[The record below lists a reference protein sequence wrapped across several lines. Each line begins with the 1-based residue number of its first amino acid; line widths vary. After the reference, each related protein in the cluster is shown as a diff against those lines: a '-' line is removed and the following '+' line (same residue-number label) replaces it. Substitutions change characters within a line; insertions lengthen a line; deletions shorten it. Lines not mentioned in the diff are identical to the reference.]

1 MDGECRRGS
10 GGGLLP
16 TASDLQYLP
25 TLYLILLIHI
35 NIDIFFK
42 ASGRRFLS
50 TLGLI
55 HQHFACANIL
65 ICGFSAQ
72 LYGYVGC
79 VAFTSRDAANLP
91 SE

>member
-35 NIDIFFK
+35 NIDIFLRPQVTDFYLRW
-42 ASGRRFLS
+42 A
-50 TLGLI
+50 
-55 HQHFACANIL
+55 
-65 ICGFSAQ
+65 
-72 LYGYVGC
+72 
-79 VAFTSRDAANLP
+79 
-91 SE
+91 